1 MLIAVD
7 PLLQRIDALP
17 EPGCYSVTFLLA
29 GNHERS
35 VVMKVPR
42 AADATARDVIVPE
55 ANMLPGWSPASAS
68 FVAVL
73 AAVLAVDQARNRADS
88 ADEALRDAPGGW
100 DVGIGNIVL
109 DAAGRPSCVA
119 HGELEQVETGR
130 YVCATC
136 QAQALFGP
144 NGSLEH

>member
-35 VVMKVPR
+35 VVMKVP
-42 AADATARDVIVPE
+42 ADADAARDVIVPE

-73 AAVLAVDQARNRADS
+73 AAVLAVDRARSGTDS
-88 ADEALRDAPGGW
+88 ADEALRDVPGGW

-109 DAAGRPSCVA
+109 DELGRPNCVA
-119 HGELEQVETGR
+119 HGELEQVETGH

-144 NGSLEH
+144 AGSS

>member
-17 EPGCYSVTFLLA
+17 EPGCYSVTFTLA

-35 VVMKVPR
+35 VVMKVPPD
-42 AADATARDVIVPE
+42 ADAARDVIVPE

-73 AAVLAVDQARNRADS
+73 AAVLA
-88 ADEALRDAPGGW
+88 
-100 DVGIGNIVL
+100 
-109 DAAGRPSCVA
+109 
-119 HGELEQVETGR
+119 HGELEQIERGR
-130 YVCATC
+130 YACATC
-136 QAQALFGP
+136 EAQALFGP
-144 NGSLEH
+144 AGSS